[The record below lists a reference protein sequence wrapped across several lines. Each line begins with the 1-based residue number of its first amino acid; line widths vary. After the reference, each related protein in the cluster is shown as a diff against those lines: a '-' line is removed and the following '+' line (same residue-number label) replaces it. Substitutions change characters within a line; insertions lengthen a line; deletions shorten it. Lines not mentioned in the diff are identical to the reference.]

1 MKKFFKNKKVF
12 ITGHTGFKGIWL
24 TSILNHFGAK
34 IYGYSKQDST
44 TRNYKKLSKDL
55 KVNDFFGDI
64 LDKKKL
70 DNELKKIKPDI
81 VIHFAAQSLVQ
92 ESYNNPVTTINT
104 NIIGT
109 CNLLESCRSINSIKV
124 ILIAT
129 SDKCYENKDD
139 KIKYF
144 YEDNKLGGDDP
155 YSASKACT
163 EIIFNSYLKSFY
175 LNKKIGLA
183 SVRAG
188 NVIGGGDWSD
198 NRIIPDCARS
208 IIYKKKLILR
218 NPNSIRPWQHILD
231 VLNGYLILVKKLYL
245 EKNKQK
251 FNGSYNFGPIDK
263 KKYDVNHI
271 VNEFFKILNVNK
283 EKKVIKKRNIKKEK
297 KILLLNSNKS
307 KKILKWQQK
316 IKINKAIKLTAEWYN
331 FYINQ
336 NKNIT
341 LDQIK
346 NCKLFS

>member
-1 MKKFFKNKKVF
+1 M
-12 ITGHTGFKGIWL
+12 
-24 TSILNHFGAK
+24 
-34 IYGYSKQDST
+34 
-44 TRNYKKLSKDL
+44 
-55 KVNDFFGDI
+55 
-64 LDKKKL
+64 
-70 DNELKKIKPDI
+70 
-81 VIHFAAQSLVQ
+81 
-92 ESYNNPVTTINT
+92 
-104 NIIGT
+104 
-109 CNLLESCRSINSIKV
+109 
-124 ILIAT
+124 
-129 SDKCYENKDD
+129 
-139 KIKYF
+139 
-144 YEDNKLGGDDP
+144 
-155 YSASKACT
+155 
-163 EIIFNSYLKSFY
+163 
-175 LNKKIGLA
+175 
-183 SVRAG
+183 
-188 NVIGGGDWSD
+188 
-198 NRIIPDCARS
+198 
-208 IIYKKKLILR
+208 ILR

-283 EKKVIKKRNIKKEK
+283 EKKLIKNRNIKKEK